1 MGNSEATKNIQAD
14 TEIDPEV
21 DTQQAVEDDLLK
33 EDQGEENK
41 DDKEKIN
48 LTDHSDNSADKCIE
62 QSDQNIDKKSEE
74 QSENIFCE
82 KEKETEDFSFETK
95 EKQIHE
101 IVEEDVNVIQ
111 DHDEIKEI
119 IDDEKSDQSKE
130 LKSIDE
136 KVTNEIIPSEQAH
149 EIIPSEQEDHDPEC
163 DQSIDNQQPLKN
175 VPLENEESYPDD
187 LNPFG
192 SDEETTKKSTNP
204 FGSDSD
210 PEEEEEEKIQLQVS
224 RVCCKKSGLVKN
236 YVIDKNPQFQSNYYE
251 TW

>member
-14 TEIDPEV
+14 AEIDSEV

-33 EDQGEENK
+33 EDQGEESK
-41 DDKEKIN
+41 DDKEKLN
-48 LTDHSDNSADKCIE
+48 LTDHSDNSADKTVE

-74 QSENIFCE
+74 HSENIFC
-82 KEKETEDFSFETK
+82 EKETEDFSFETK
-95 EKQIHE
+95 EKQIQE
-101 IVEEDVNVIQ
+101 IVEIDVNVIQ
-111 DHDEIKEI
+111 DHDGGRET

-130 LKSIDE
+130 HKAIDE

-163 DQSIDNQQPLKN
+163 DQSIDNQQPPKN
-175 VPLENEESYPDD
+175 VPFENEEPYPDD

-192 SDEETTKKSTNP
+192 SDEETVKKSTNP

-210 PEEEEEEKIQLQVS
+210 PEEEEGEKIQLQV
-224 RVCCKKSGLVKN
+224 
-236 YVIDKNPQFQSNYYE
+236 F
-251 TW
+251 